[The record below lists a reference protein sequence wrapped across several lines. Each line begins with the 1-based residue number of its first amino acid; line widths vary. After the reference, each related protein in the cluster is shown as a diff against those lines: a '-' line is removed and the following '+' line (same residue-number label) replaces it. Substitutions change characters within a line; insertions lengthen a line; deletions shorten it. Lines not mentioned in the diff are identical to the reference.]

1 MARFAGKYC
10 NVKLSGTGISTTGE
24 ATTDVGGLHTTYQ
37 ITNAAHQVL
46 DPQAAVTVKKN
57 AVTQS
62 AALYTVDRL
71 FGRVTFHSALV
82 GTDVVTIDASYLP
95 MTSVAEANGA
105 ELSVNQATIDATTFA
120 SLGDTER
127 TYGLRDANGSVDRF
141 FQTDKLFYTA
151 LAAGTVMV
159 VEFWRNQTTVDWRA
173 WALFTKQDDKA
184 SVTTLIGETI
194 TFESTTDADGRS
206 VSFA

>member
-10 NVKLSGTGISTTGE
+10 NVKASGTGVATTGE
-24 ATTDVGGLHTTYQ
+24 ATTDVGGVHTTYQ

-57 AVTQS
+57 GVTQA

-71 FGRVTFHSALV
+71 FGRVTFLSALL
-82 GTDVVTIDASYLP
+82 GTDVVTIDATYLP
-95 MTSVAEANGA
+95 MTSVAQAKAA
-105 ELSVNQATIDATTFA
+105 EISVNKATMDATTFA

-127 TYGLRDANGSVDRF
+127 AHGLRDANGSVDRF
-141 FQTDKLFYTA
+141 TQMDHLFFTA
-151 LAAGTVMV
+151 LQAGSVIV

-173 WALFTKQDDKA
+173 WALFTKDDHKA
-184 SVTTLIGETI
+184 QVTDLVGETVS
-194 TFESTTDADGRS
+194 FETTRDADGRS

>member
-10 NVKLSGTGISTTGE
+10 NVKLSGTAVPTTGE

-57 AVTQS
+57 GVAQ
-62 AALYTVDRL
+62 AATLYTMDRL
-71 FGRVTFHSALV
+71 FGRATFLAPLL

-95 MTSVAEANGA
+95 MTTVAGAMGA
-105 ELSVNQATIDATTFA
+105 ELSVNQATIDSTTFA

-127 TYGLRDANGSVDRF
+127 TYGLRDANGTVDRF
-141 FQTDKLFYTA
+141 YQADHLFYTA
-151 LAAGTVMV
+151 LEAATVMV

-173 WALFTKQDDKA
+173 WALFTKQDEKA
-184 SVTTLIGETI
+184 QVTSLVGETI
-194 TFESTTDADGRS
+194 TFESTKDADGRS

>member
-37 ITNAAHQVL
+37 ITNAAHRVL
-46 DPQAAVTVKKN
+46 DPRLAVTVKKN
-57 AVTQS
+57 GAAQS

-71 FGRVTFHSALV
+71 FGRVTFLAALL
-82 GTDVVTIDASYLP
+82 GTDVVTIDATYLP
-95 MTSVAEANGA
+95 LTTVAGAMGA

-127 TYGLRDANGSVDRF
+127 AYGLRDANGTVDRF
-141 FQTDKLFYTA
+141 FQADKLFYTA
-151 LAAGTVMV
+151 LQAGTVMV
-159 VEFWRNQTTVDWRA
+159 VEFWRNQTSVDWRA
-173 WALFTKQDDKA
+173 WAIFTKQDDKA
-184 SVTTLIGETI
+184 QVTSLVGETI
-194 TFESTTDADGRS
+194 TFESTSDADGRS

>member
-1 MARFAGKYC
+1 MARFSGAYC
-10 NVKLSGTGISTTGE
+10 NVKLSGTAVPTTGE

-46 DPQAAVTVKKN
+46 DRTAAVTVKKN
-57 AVTQS
+57 GVAQS

-71 FGRVTFHSALV
+71 FGRVTFGSALL
-82 GTDVVTIDASYLP
+82 GTDTVTIDASYLP
-95 MTSVAEANGA
+95 MTSVAAAMGA
-105 ELSVNQATIDATTFA
+105 EISVNKATIDATTFA

-127 TYGLRDANGSVDRF
+127 AHGLRDANGTVERF
-141 FQTDKLFYTA
+141 TQLDHLFSA
-151 LAAGTVMV
+151 PLAAGTVMV

-173 WALFTKQDDKA
+173 WAEFTKVDHKA
-184 SVTTLIGETI
+184 SVTTLVGETVS
-194 TFESTTDADGRS
+194 FESTADADGRS